1 MRYLTLS
8 ILALAIVSCQ
18 QPKTGPTAAAAD
30 AVIKPDTG
38 LQIQGTWKLISGETI
53 DNGKTTPNVYP
64 KDMEMIKIINANHF
78 AFLDHHTNVAKDSSN
93 HFDGGGGAYELKGD
107 QYTEHLDFY
116 ADKTV
121 ENKAFTF
128 TVTLKNDTLTQKGI
142 EKNEAKGI
150 TRMVI
155 EKYVRLK

>member
-1 MRYLTLS
+1 MKYLPLFFIT
-8 ILALAIVSCQ
+8 ALIATSCD
-18 QPKTGPTAAAAD
+18 PAKTGSTTAAAD
-30 AVIKPDTG
+30 TKIDTG
-38 LQIQGTWKLISGETI
+38 LHIQGTWKLVSGETI
-53 DNGKTTPNVYP
+53 DNGKSTPNVYP
-64 KDMEMIKIINANHF
+64 KDMEMIKILNADHF
-78 AFLDHHTNVAKDSSN
+78 AFMDHHVNVAKDSSN

-116 ADKTV
+116 SDKTV
-121 ENKAFTF
+121 EHKAFTF

-155 EKYVRLK
+155 ERYVRLK